1 MERLLLSVRAYC
13 VKRGMTRVIRIRRAL
28 SGIMAIGLIAALT
41 SLAAAQDDQEWVPE
55 TPEVT
60 VRLVEMT
67 MTDFKLDPGALTLP
81 SGAITFAIL
90 NRGVI
95 DHNLAIENSQ
105 RQILASS
112 ASFSAG
118 RSGTFDV
125 TLTPGNYTMVCT
137 LPAHREAGM
146 VGTLTIT
153 E

>member
-1 MERLLLSVRAYC
+1 MVL
-13 VKRGMTRVIRIRRAL
+13 
-28 SGIMAIGLIAALT
+28 GLIVTLT
-41 SLAAAQDDQEWVPE
+41 SFASAQDDQEVSLE

-67 MTDFKLDPGALTLP
+67 MTDFKIDPGTLTLP

-105 RQILASS
+105 RQILATS
-112 ASFSAG
+112 ASFAAG

-125 TLTPGNYTMVCT
+125 TLAPGNYTMVCT